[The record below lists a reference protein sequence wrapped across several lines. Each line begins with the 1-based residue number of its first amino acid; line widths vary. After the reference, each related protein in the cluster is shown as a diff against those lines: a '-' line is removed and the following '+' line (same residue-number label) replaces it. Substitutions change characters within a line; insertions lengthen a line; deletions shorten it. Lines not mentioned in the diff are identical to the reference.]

1 MFQDAIIAI
10 QNSSENSSIYVGADS
25 IRFKKN
31 DIWFAKYTTVIIVH
45 LDSKHGAKVFHQT
58 SVMPDYGNLR
68 QRLMTEVQHAIE
80 AASSIVDYIGKRSL
94 AIHLDINSDP
104 KHKSNI
110 VVTEALGWVK
120 GSLNIEAEIKPNS
133 WAATHC
139 ADHFVKN

>member
-1 MFQDAIIAI
+1 MFLDAIIAI

-80 AASSIVDYIGKRSL
+80 AASSIVVEGAQCRP
-94 AIHLDINSDP
+94 HGRRVLD
-104 KHKSNI
+104 KKF
-110 VVTEALGWVK
+110 A
-120 GSLNIEAEIKPNS
+120 
-133 WAATHC
+133 C
-139 ADHFVKN
+139 ASADVADRWPSG